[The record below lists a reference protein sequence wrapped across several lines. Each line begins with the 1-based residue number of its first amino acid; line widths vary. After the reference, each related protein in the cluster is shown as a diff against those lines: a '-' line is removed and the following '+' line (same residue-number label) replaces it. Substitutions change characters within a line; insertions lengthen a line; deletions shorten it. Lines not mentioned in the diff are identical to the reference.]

1 MSQSRSKQTPPIRQ
15 KHSFIG
21 GCFSQLMVTFLV
33 IAVLLVGGYFWMN
46 RYLQQYVGTIPTRDV
61 TQVDTSGLSSID
73 VTLNPNSFNQLFSQM
88 MAEMPENPYGF
99 EIVWEEDQLVGQAII
114 EYNGM
119 NLPAELKADVQV
131 AEGDYFQIV
140 IESINVAEIPL
151 PRATAYEII
160 ASQLTLPDWLIFHT
174 DEPILD
180 VDFSQMPI
188 DLEGVELTAAKANLA
203 EQELVIKVHYDAAN
217 TSLTSLLSDN

>member
-1 MSQSRSKQTPPIRQ
+1 MSETRSKQTQPIR
-15 KHSFIG
+15 KKRSFIG
-21 GCFSQLMVTFLV
+21 GCFSQLIVTVLV
-33 IAVLLVGGYFWMN
+33 IVALLVGGYFWMN
-46 RYLQQYVGTIPTRDV
+46 RYLQQYVGTIPTREV

-73 VTLNPNSFNQLFSQM
+73 VTLNPNSFNQIFSQM

-99 EIVWEEDQLVGQAII
+99 EIAWEEDQLVGQAII

-119 NLPAELKADVQV
+119 NLPAELKADIQV

-151 PRATAYEII
+151 PRETAYEII
-160 ASQLTLPDWLIFHT
+160 ASQLTLPEWLVFHT

-180 VDFSQMPI
+180 VDFNQMPI
-188 DLEGVELTAAKANLA
+188 QVDGIELTAAEANLA
-203 EQELVIKVHYDAAN
+203 EQELIITVYYDAAN
-217 TSLTSLLSDN
+217 TSLTSLLAP